1 MRKNEAVQG
10 SLENNHLLVETA
22 RRKKVEDVLHVNGES
37 CRALLE
43 AIRGV
48 IYVATPDGT
57 ITYVSPQVSHFGYTP
72 DEIIGHR
79 IFEFIMP
86 EDAERVAADLQ
97 QCLATGKESSLEFRI
112 VKRDGSFFY
121 AEESDKFIREG
132 DRIVGLVGVILDVS
146 EHRRAKAAL
155 EESEAKYRSLV
166 ETVPGMIYT
175 LDKNGNFTSVNAYS
189 LERLGYRREEIIG
202 RHFTWVIHPEDRKMI
217 LELFAKAV
225 AGKRQ
230 KPGKL
235 EFRIL
240 TKEGQVIWVSL
251 NASVTFDADG
261 NVLQEQGVASDITE
275 QKRAKDALRESEE
288 KYRTLIE
295 RASDGICIIQDG
307 LVKYLNLRL
316 AEMWGGSVDEV
327 TGTPFIDYVYPDE
340 RRKVVEYYKRR
351 MVGEAVPGIY
361 ETVLRRK
368 DGSKVYVELNAGTV
382 SYQGKAADFVFVREI
397 TARKQVEEAL
407 RAREREHQVILDTV
421 PVGIF
426 HLDTSGRFI
435 HVNKALAERYGM
447 KPEDFKGKTTRE
459 LFPAAADEYIQS
471 DREVI
476 ACGEPQ
482 IGIARKLRTPEGLG
496 WVRLDKVPL
505 KDRDGNVTGLIGSE
519 LDITQRMQAQEELR
533 DAHKKTQDI
542 IEFLPDATFVIDSD
556 MKVIAWNRAIEE
568 MTGIQKG
575 DIIGKGDYEYS
586 IPFYGER
593 RPILTD
599 LIFLRNKEIESRY
612 TRVEKKGDTLF
623 AEVYSPFMYQ
633 GRGAH
638 LWGVATPLFDRKGNV
653 VGAIESIRDITDH
666 KRAEEERKCLIEEL
680 EKKNREM
687 ERFAYTV
694 SHDLRSPLITIQG
707 FTSMLR
713 KDLTESRTEQM
724 DADLQYIERAASKMD
739 KLLSMTLKLSRIG
752 RLVNPPEDVPFG
764 AIVEGAL
771 AQTAGDLQAHAINV
785 AVAEDFPT
793 VRVDRMRIEELL
805 VNLITNSVKY
815 RGESPHPKIEIG
827 HRVDGEEIVFFV
839 KDNGIGIDKSEQ
851 DKVFELFYRVD
862 KSGEGTGAGLA
873 IVKRIIEVH
882 GGRIWIESEKGKG
895 CTVCFTLPARESG
908 TKKPDKNQS
917 GE

>member
-1 MRKNEAVQG
+1 MRKNEAEQG
-10 SLENNHLLVETA
+10 SLENNHLLEETT
-22 RRKKVEDVLHVNGES
+22 RRKKVEDALHVNGES
-37 CRALLE
+37 YRTLLE
-43 AIRGV
+43 TIRGV

-57 ITYVSPQVSHFGYTP
+57 ITYVSPQVSHCGYTP
-72 DEIIGHR
+72 DEIIGHS

-86 EDAERVAADLQ
+86 ADVDRVAADLQ
-97 QCLATGKESSLEFRI
+97 RCLATGKESSIEFRI

-132 DRIVGLVGVILDVS
+132 NRIVERVGVILDVS
-146 EHRRAKAAL
+146 EHRRATAAL

-166 ETVPGMIYT
+166 ERVPEMIYT
-175 LDKNGNFTSVNAYS
+175 LDKNGNFTSVNAYL

-202 RHFTWVIHPEDRKMI
+202 RHFTWVIHPEDREMT
-217 LELFAKAV
+217 LELFEKAV

-230 KPGKL
+230 KPGEL

-240 TKEGQVIWVSL
+240 TKGERVIWVSL

-275 QKRAKDALRESEE
+275 QKRAKEALRESEE

-307 LVKYLNLRL
+307 RVKYLNLRL

-351 MVGEAVPGIY
+351 MAGEAVPGIY
-361 ETVLRRK
+361 ETALRRK
-368 DGSKVYVELNAGTV
+368 NGSKVYVELNAGPV
-382 SYQGKAADFVFVREI
+382 SYRGKAADFVFVREI
-397 TARKQVEEAL
+397 TARKQVEAAL

-447 KPEDFKGKTTRE
+447 KPDDFKDKTTRE

-482 IGIARKLRTPEGLG
+482 IGVARTLRTSEGLG

-505 KDRDGNVTGLIGSE
+505 KDRDGNVTGLIGFE
-519 LDITQRMQAQEELR
+519 LDISERMQAQEDLR
-533 DAHKKTQDI
+533 DAHKKMQDI
-542 IEFLPDATFVIDSD
+542 VEFLPDATFVIDSD

-599 LIFLRNKEIESRY
+599 LIFLSDKEIESRY
-612 TRVEKKGDTLF
+612 ARVEKKGDTLF
-623 AEVYSPFMYQ
+623 AEVYSPFIYL
-633 GRGAH
+633 GKGAH

-666 KRAEEERKCLIEEL
+666 KRAEEERKRLIEEL
-680 EKKNREM
+680 EKRNREM

-707 FTSMLR
+707 FASMLR
-713 KDLTESRTEQM
+713 KDITVSGTERVDS
-724 DADLQYIERAASKMD
+724 DLQYIERAASKMD
-739 KLLSMTLKLSRIG
+739 ELLSATLKLSRIG
-752 RLVNPPEDVPFG
+752 RMVNPPEDVPFG
-764 AIVEGAL
+764 TIVEGAL

-785 AVAEDFPT
+785 VVAEDFPT
-793 VRVDRMRIEELL
+793 VHADRMRIEELL

-827 HRVDGEEIVFFV
+827 HRLDGEATVFFV
-839 KDNGIGIDKSEQ
+839 TDNGIGIERGQ
-851 DKVFELFYRVD
+851 ADKVFELFYRVD
-862 KSGEGTGAGLA
+862 KSGGGTGAGLA
-873 IVKRIIEVH
+873 IAKRIVEIH
-882 GGRIWIESEKGKG
+882 NGRIWIESEKGKG
-895 CTVCFTLPARESG
+895 CTVCFTLPARESR
-908 TKKPDKNQS
+908 TEKT
-917 GE
+917 E